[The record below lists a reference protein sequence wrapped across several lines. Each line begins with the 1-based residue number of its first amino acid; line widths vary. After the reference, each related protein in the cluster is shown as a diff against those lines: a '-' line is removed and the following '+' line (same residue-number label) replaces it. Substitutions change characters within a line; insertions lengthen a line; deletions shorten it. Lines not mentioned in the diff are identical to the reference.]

1 MPIVRKSV
9 IVPHTC
15 AAMFAL
21 VDGVEAYPEF
31 LPWCTRT
38 EVVERTA
45 ELTRARL
52 QIDYHGVK
60 THIETANRKHAPESM
75 ALEFADGPFREF
87 AGLWSFTPLGEE
99 GCRVELALDYTFSS
113 RVLEITLG
121 PVFGHI
127 TTTLVD
133 HFVARAEALA

>member
-1 MPIVRKSV
+1 MPTVRKSV

-21 VDGVEAYPEF
+21 VDGVERYPEF
-31 LPWCTRT
+31 LPWCTRA
-38 EVVERTA
+38 EVVNRTA

-52 QIDYHGVK
+52 QIDFHGLK
-60 THIETANRKHAPESM
+60 THIETTNRKQAPESM

-87 AGLWSFTPLGEE
+87 AGLWSFTPLGKA

-113 RVLEITLG
+113 RVVEITLG

-127 TTTLVD
+127 TESLVD